1 MQGTTTH
8 GFYMF
13 VLDCVS
19 VTSFLRHLYCN
30 MQLHVGWHG
39 WQLRA
44 SKLCWLKKM
53 YTYFQL
59 FDKKESGEEAEDTKG
74 LNETKKVVEG

>member
-1 MQGTTTH
+1 
-8 GFYMF
+8 
-13 VLDCVS
+13 
-19 VTSFLRHLYCN
+19 
-30 MQLHVGWHG
+30 
-39 WQLRA
+39 
-44 SKLCWLKKM
+44 M